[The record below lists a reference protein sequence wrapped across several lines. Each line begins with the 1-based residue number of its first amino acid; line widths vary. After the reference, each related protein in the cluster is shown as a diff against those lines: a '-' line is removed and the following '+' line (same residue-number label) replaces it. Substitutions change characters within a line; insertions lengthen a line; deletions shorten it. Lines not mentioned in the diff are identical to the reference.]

1 MKINNSLKKI
11 EARLHWMYT
20 YRGGACILI
29 RNTRS
34 WLLVYNFVLMSCF
47 SFLFGFSFQVI
58 YCECD
63 PFPLSA
69 GSFIRLISS
78 TTVKSALKASSIKA
92 FPLEQTC
99 SGCLPHSLTSSGAV
113 SDSK

>member
-1 MKINNSLKKI
+1 MYPHQKYKKLAISLQFCAH
-11 EARLHWMYT
+11 EL
-20 YRGGACILI
+20 
-29 RNTRS
+29 
-34 WLLVYNFVLMSCF
+34 
-47 SFLFGFSFQVI
+47 FLFGFSFQVI